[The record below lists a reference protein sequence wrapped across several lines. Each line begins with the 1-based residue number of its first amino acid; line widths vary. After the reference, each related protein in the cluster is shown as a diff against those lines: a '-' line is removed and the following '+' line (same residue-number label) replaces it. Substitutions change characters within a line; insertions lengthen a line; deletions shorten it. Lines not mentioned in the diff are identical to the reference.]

1 MGATIIVDA
10 FWGDAGKGKFCAY
23 LTIENMVKLVVRA
36 GTGTNAGHSF
46 FINDKFVKSRMIPLG
61 AAVSDAKGIISS
73 GVAVDPNIFHDEVK
87 KLKVDGHVFIDWRC
101 PIIEQKHIEKELRDS
116 MMRKIDSTKSGTGNA
131 RADFIMRRGKQ
142 AKDIESLSNY
152 LIDGISV
159 INETARKETIIIEGS
174 QATFLSLYAS
184 DRYPFVTSDN
194 CTTSA
199 FIDDAG
205 LNWQLV
211 DRVILLVKCL
221 PTCVGLGPLPYE
233 MCSKKIA
240 ELNLQEYGVNTGR
253 EKRRSSQIDWERL
266 KYSVLVNGPT
276 EIALTFCDQY
286 DPPIL
291 GARKQNRITPRTI
304 TLINKVEKVTK
315 IPVTYLSTGNQLHD
329 MVRVKS

>member
-46 FINDKFVKSRMIPLG
+46 YINDKFVKCRMIPLG
-61 AAVSDAKGIISS
+61 AAVSEAKAIISS
-73 GVAVDPNIFHDEVK
+73 GVAVDPNIFLDEVK
-87 KLKVDGHVFIDWRC
+87 ELDARGRVFIDWRC
-101 PIIEQKHIEKELRDS
+101 PIIEQKHIEKELSDS
-116 MMRKIDSTKSGTGNA
+116 MMRKIDSTKSGTGSA
-131 RADFIMRRGKQ
+131 RADFIMRIGRQ
-142 AKDIESLSNY
+142 AKDIDYLSNY

-159 INETARKETIIIEGS
+159 INETAKKETIIIEGS

-205 LNWQLV
+205 LNWQLIE
-211 DRVILLVKCL
+211 RVILLVKCL
-221 PTCVGLGPLPYE
+221 PTCVGFGPLPYE
-233 MCSKKIA
+233 LSSKQIA
-240 ELNLQEYGVNTGR
+240 ELNLQEKGVNTGR

-266 KYSVLVNGPT
+266 KYSVLINGPT

-286 DPPIL
+286 DPSIA
-291 GARKQNRITPRTI
+291 GARKQNRITSQVIR
-304 TLINKVEKVTK
+304 LINKVENITR
-315 IPVTYLSTGNQLHD
+315 IPVTYLSTGSQLHD
-329 MVRVKS
+329 MIRVKS